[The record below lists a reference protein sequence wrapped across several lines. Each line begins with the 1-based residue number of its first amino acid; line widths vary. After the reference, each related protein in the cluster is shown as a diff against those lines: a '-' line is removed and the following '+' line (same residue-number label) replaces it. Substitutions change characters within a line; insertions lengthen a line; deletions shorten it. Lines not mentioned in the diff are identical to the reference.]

1 MQFAHLHIA
10 RYIALQSDFERHF
23 KSQSDFSRHLLVAA
37 SRILSA
43 ILDFRRHD
51 QFAVYMAVGQ
61 GDLEFKRHF
70 SRHRT
75 LQFWTP
81 DCRNSDCIARIAAL
95 GRTHMG
101 ANVHF
106 IAPHFTGTYSEPG
119 KQFALLGHSDF
130 SLGCGTQCGP
140 HAMLPGVCA
149 LRRIIPCRESRR
161 RSS

>member
-23 KSQSDFSRHLLVAA
+23 KSQSDFSRHLLAAA

-81 DCRNSDCIARIAAL
+81 DCRNSEFLHEFSQSQPIATGDFVEGAAHVVNWMRVDGKL
-95 GRTHMG
+95 GG
-101 ANVHF
+101 
-106 IAPHFTGTYSEPG
+106 
-119 KQFALLGHSDF
+119 FAAGVGRRGRRCAFAGGSVWTSLGH
-130 SLGCGTQCGP
+130 LVGLTP
-140 HAMLPGVCA
+140 V
-149 LRRIIPCRESRR
+149 
-161 RSS
+161 